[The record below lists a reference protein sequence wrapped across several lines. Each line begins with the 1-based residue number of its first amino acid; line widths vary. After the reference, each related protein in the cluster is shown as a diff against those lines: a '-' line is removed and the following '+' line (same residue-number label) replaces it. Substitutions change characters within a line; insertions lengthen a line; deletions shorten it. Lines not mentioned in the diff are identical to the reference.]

1 MSTLSYAD
9 NAFSYTVG
17 GIATSFT
24 WPITLAA
31 NTILTFESDLEI
43 TTSSQYFIVNGTNVT
58 IDGGNHTVTI
68 TTSGNDYS
76 GLVQNGTSTVN
87 GFSNCTVQNIVA
99 INNEANDINACI
111 SKEYFGKGTKD
122 SASATTCFITNCSVT
137 TSNGV
142 ASSYQG
148 AFAGEYNYA
157 DISNCYV
164 IIGGGIGNYCG
175 GIVGNSNYGAIS
187 NCYVII
193 GGNIS
198 NYGGGIAGDSNYGAI
213 SNCYAIIG
221 GNISSYG
228 GGISGG
234 FNSGNISN
242 CYAIIG
248 GNIGSYGGG
257 IAAQSNLYTA
267 ASLDNVTY
275 STGMIFHCY
284 VDTSSTGTNIF
295 AGDREVTIGGGNESG
310 NSGAWTA
317 TGAAKLFPNSAWY
330 IYDST
335 KPYVLSAFN
344 TAVTLDTTIDSTG
357 SLSLTSY
364 GQSLSIGTVTS
375 SPEATWT
382 YSKTTGTIATTD
394 NLDAGEYTLTIYAY
408 NLLSDVSGFTFS
420 QDDKI
425 EKAFNVT
432 STNTTANTII
442 PYMYSNTTVII
453 ATSTTT
459 TEAPTTTTTTTPA
472 TTTTTTT
479 TTTETTETTTTTTT
493 EATETTTTTTET
505 TPVAT
510 TTTTTT
516 TEAPTTTTT
525 TTTAP
530 THKIELSLVQGA
542 SFVDQ
547 TTGKTMSVWKLK
559 AATTEII

>member
-1 MSTLSYAD
+1 M
-9 NAFSYTVG
+9 
-17 GIATSFT
+17 
-24 WPITLAA
+24 
-31 NTILTFESDLEI
+31 
-43 TTSSQYFIVNGTNVT
+43 
-58 IDGGNHTVTI
+58 
-68 TTSGNDYS
+68 
-76 GLVQNGTSTVN
+76 
-87 GFSNCTVQNIVA
+87 
-99 INNEANDINACI
+99 
-111 SKEYFGKGTKD
+111 
-122 SASATTCFITNCSVT
+122 
-137 TSNGV
+137 
-142 ASSYQG
+142 
-148 AFAGEYNYA
+148 
-157 DISNCYV
+157 
-164 IIGGGIGNYCG
+164 
-175 GIVGNSNYGAIS
+175 
-187 NCYVII
+187 
-193 GGNIS
+193 
-198 NYGGGIAGDSNYGAI
+198 
-213 SNCYAIIG
+213 
-221 GNISSYG
+221 
-228 GGISGG
+228 
-234 FNSGNISN
+234 
-242 CYAIIG
+242 
-248 GNIGSYGGG
+248 
-257 IAAQSNLYTA
+257 
-267 ASLDNVTY
+267 
-275 STGMIFHCY
+275 
-284 VDTSSTGTNIF
+284 
-295 AGDREVTIGGGNESG
+295 TIGGGNESG

-459 TEAPTTTTTTTPA
+459 TEAPTTTT
-472 TTTTTTT
+472 
-479 TTTETTETTTTTTT
+479 
-493 EATETTTTTTET
+493 
-505 TPVAT
+505 
-510 TTTTTT
+510 
-516 TEAPTTTTT
+516 EAPTTTTT

>member
-31 NTILTFESDLEI
+31 NTTLTFESDLEI

-122 SASATTCFITNCSVT
+122 SASASTCFITNCSVT

-267 ASLDNVTY
+267 ASPDSPDSLDNVTY

-459 TEAPTTTTTTTPA
+459 TEAPTTTT
-472 TTTTTTT
+472 
-479 TTTETTETTTTTTT
+479 
-493 EATETTTTTTET
+493 
-505 TPVAT
+505 
-510 TTTTTT
+510 
-516 TEAPTTTTT
+516 EAPTTTTT